1 MWRSGHVLLVLIVV
15 GTCSTNA
22 AADVRVPSL
31 IGDHMVVQRGK
42 PVRLWGQADPGETVR
57 ASLAGADAT
66 TEADASGRWALTLP
80 ALAAGGPHTLTIRG
94 RNVLTFRDVQAGEVF
109 VASGQSNMEWPLSQS
124 LGAGDALKAGCG
136 GLRLFTVTK
145 ATAVA
150 PRDDVQGMWLPCNEE
165 TAPSFSAVAFHFG
178 QALHRALGLPIGLV
192 HTSWGGTPAEAWTP
206 REALLAESSLAPMV
220 HELDTLLRDPSA
232 REEAARKLAEW
243 EARNFHQDTRN
254 TGEAQGFAR
263 GGDDAGWLPME
274 LPQYWEN
281 AGLRMDGAVWFRR
294 TADVPA
300 AWAGRDA
307 TLSLGAIDDFDTTYW
322 NGERVGTTGRETPQ
336 FYAAPRQYTVPGRL
350 VKAGRNVVAVR
361 VFDHFGNGG
370 FGGTAPE
377 MTLRPIDGQAR
388 LSLAGTW
395 RYRIERRL
403 DPAMADFSTQPRL
416 PGADDPNSPT
426 VLWNAM
432 TAALTPFP
440 VAGVI
445 WYQGES
451 NAGRAFQYRTLFPAM
466 IESWRRAWREP
477 ELPFLFVQLANFTAL
492 ARTPGDSEWAELRE
506 AQTMTLR
513 LPKTGMAVTLDIGD
527 ADDIHPRNKKEVGH
541 RLALQAL
548 RLIYGQSVVASGP
561 RFVSAMRE
569 EAAMRVRFE
578 TGGTGLMTTDGS
590 APVGFAVAGAD
601 RRWRWA
607 EARIEGDTVLVSSP
621 EVSEPVAVRYGWA
634 DNPPNT
640 LRSRAGLPAE
650 PFRTDTW
657 PGMTEPSTAPA
668 SASKSAP

>member
-1 MWRSGHVLLVLIVV
+1 MRRSGIVLLTLLVLA
-15 GTCSTNA
+15 SSAANA

-57 ASLAGADAT
+57 ASLAGAEAT
-66 TEADASGRWALTLP
+66 TVADAAGRWTLTLP

-94 RNVLTFRDVQAGEVF
+94 RNVLTFRHVHAGEVW

-124 LGAGDALKAGCG
+124 LGASDALAGGCD

-145 ATAVA
+145 ATAVE
-150 PRDDVQGMWLPCNEE
+150 PRDDVQGAWLPCSEE

-178 QALHRALGLPIGLV
+178 QTLHRALGVPIGLV

-206 REALLAESSLAPMV
+206 REALLADSRLAPMV
-220 HELDTLLRDPSA
+220 HELDAVLRDPSA
-232 REEAARKLAEW
+232 REAAARKLAEW
-243 EARNFHQDTRN
+243 EARSFHQDTGN
-254 TGEAQGFAR
+254 MGEAQGFAR
-263 GGDDAGWLPME
+263 GNDAAGWLPME
-274 LPQYWEN
+274 LPRYWED
-281 AGLRMDGAVWFRR
+281 AGLRMDGAIWFRR
-294 TADVPA
+294 TVDVPP
-300 AWAGRDA
+300 AWAGREVA
-307 TLSLGAIDDFDTTYW
+307 LSLGAIDDFDTAYW
-322 NGERVGTTGRETPQ
+322 NGERVGATGRDTPQ
-336 FYAAPRQYTVPGRL
+336 SYATPRQYTVPGRL
-350 VKAGRNVVAVR
+350 VKAGQNVLAVR

-370 FGGTAPE
+370 FAGAAPQ
-377 MTLRPIDGQAR
+377 MALRSAGHDDR
-388 LSLAGTW
+388 LSLSGTW
-395 RYRIERRL
+395 QYRIERRL
-403 DPAMADFSTQPRL
+403 DPAVADFSTQPRL

-451 NAGRAFQYRTLFPAM
+451 NAGRAFQYRTLFPTM

-492 ARTPGDSEWAELRE
+492 AGTPGDSEWAELRE
-506 AQTMTLR
+506 AQTLTLR
-513 LPKTGMAVTLDIGD
+513 LPKTGMAATLDIGD
-527 ADDIHPRNKKEVGH
+527 ADDIHPRNKKDVGH

-548 RLIYGQSVVASGP
+548 RVVYARNIVASGP
-561 RFVSAMRE
+561 RFVSATRE
-569 EAAMRVRFE
+569 GTAMRVRFE
-578 TGGTGLMTTDGS
+578 TGGDGLTTADRS
-590 APVGFAVAGAD
+590 APVGFAIAGAD

-607 EARIEGDTVLVSSP
+607 DARIEGDTVLVWSSEVP
-621 EVSEPVAVRYGWA
+621 EPAAIRYAWA

-657 PGMTEPSTAPA
+657 PGITEPSPPPA
-668 SASKSAP
+668 STSKPAR